1 MRSLTSFFWLA
12 TVVCGVMT
20 YLLRGSFLLLASKL
34 GEVPELVQTM
44 LRMIPAAVLAA
55 LLAPRL
61 FYVDEQISLV
71 TPRTA
76 AAAVALVVV
85 LTMKNVLL
93 TVLSGIFA
101 LWLFIS
107 GFGWGM

>member
-34 GEVPELVQTM
+34 GEVPDLVQTM

-55 LLAPRL
+55 LLTPRL
-61 FYVDEQISLV
+61 FYVDEQISLI

-76 AAAVALVVV
+76 AAAVAVVVV
-85 LTMKNVLL
+85 LTMKNVLV
-93 TVLSGIFA
+93 TVLAGIFA

-107 GFGWGM
+107 GFGWAM

>member
-34 GEVPELVQTM
+34 GEVPDLVQTM

-61 FYVDEQISLV
+61 FYVDEQISLI

-85 LTMKNVLL
+85 LTMKNVLV
-93 TVLSGIFA
+93 TVLSGVFA
-101 LWLFIS
+101 LWLFVS
-107 GFGWGM
+107 GFGWAM